1 MAEMDQRRRQA
12 KCPGFGDQGRRPGW
26 NVLSVKGDRTWTR
39 SKVGGS
45 SPDCFI
51 AYSEKNI

>member
-12 KCPGFGDQGRRPGW
+12 KCPGFGDQGRHPGW
-26 NVLSVKGDRTWTR
+26 NVLSVKGDRTWTW